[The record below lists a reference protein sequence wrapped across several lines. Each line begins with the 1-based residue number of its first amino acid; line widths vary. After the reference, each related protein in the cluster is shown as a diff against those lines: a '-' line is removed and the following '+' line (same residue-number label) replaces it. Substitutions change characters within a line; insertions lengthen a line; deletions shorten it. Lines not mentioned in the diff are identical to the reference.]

1 MQLRAMAVGILVL
14 LISAGA
20 TAQNFPERPITLVCA
35 YGVGASTDL
44 AMRALAEAAS
54 KHLGQRIIVENR
66 PGASG
71 TIGPTYLARNA
82 RPDGYTIGQ
91 MPLTVFRMPYL
102 EKVNYDPLKDFTWI
116 IGITGYTFG
125 VAVRADAPWKTF
137 KDLITDARAKPGRI
151 SYASPGIGTSLHV
164 TMEEIGRKDGIEWLH
179 VPLKEGGVN
188 QLLGGHVSV
197 HASSTQWGELMN
209 AGRVRL
215 LVTWGEKRTKRWPD
229 VPTLKELGYDI
240 VSVSPYG
247 LAGPRGMDP
256 KIVAVLH
263 DAFRKAMDDPVYQ
276 RTIERVEQ
284 ENWYLNSADYARYAQ
299 ETFAAEKT
307 VVERLGLRR

>member
-20 TAQNFPERPITLVCA
+20 TARNFPERPITLVCA

>member
-1 MQLRAMAVGILVL
+1 MQLRAIVIGVVML
-14 LISAGA
+14 LGSAGA
-20 TAQNFPERPITLVCA
+20 TAQNYPERPITLICA

-91 MPLTVFRMPYL
+91 MPITVFRMPYL
-102 EKVNYDPLKDFTWI
+102 EKVNYEPLKDFTWI
-116 IGITGYTFG
+116 IGVTGYTFG
-125 VAVRADAPWKTF
+125 VAVRSDSAWKSF
-137 KDLITDARAKPGRI
+137 KDLVTDARGKPGRI
-151 SYASPGIGTSLHV
+151 SYASPGIGTSLHI

-179 VPLKEGGVN
+179 IPLKEGGVN
-188 QLLGGHVSV
+188 QLLGGHVNV
-197 HASSTQWGELMN
+197 HASSTQWGELIT

-247 LAGPRGMDP
+247 LAGPRGMEP

-263 DAFRKAMDDPVYQ
+263 DAFKKALDDPVYQ
-276 RTIERVEQ
+276 KTIERIEQ

-299 ETFAAEKT
+299 ETFAAEKS
-307 VVERLGLRR
+307 VIERLGLRK

>member
-1 MQLRAMAVGILVL
+1 MRLAMVSFITLAWLAHGPA
-14 LISAGA
+14 SA
-20 TAQNFPERPITLVCA
+20 QSYPDRPITLICA
-35 YGVGASTDL
+35 YGAGASTDL
-44 AMRALAEAAS
+44 AMRALADAAA

-66 PGASG
+66 AGASG

-116 IGITGYTFG
+116 IGVTGYTFG

-137 KDLITDARAKPGRI
+137 KDVIADARTKPGRI
-151 SYASPGIGTSLHV
+151 SYASPGIGTSLHI
-164 TMEEIGRKDGIEWLH
+164 TMEDIARREGVEWLH
-179 VPLKEGGVN
+179 VPLREGGVN
-188 QLLGGHVSV
+188 QLLGGHVHL
-197 HASSTQWGELMN
+197 HASSTQWGELMA

-247 LAGPRGMDP
+247 IAGPRGMDP
-256 KIVAVLH
+256 KMVAVLH
-263 DAFRKAMDDPVYQ
+263 DAFRKAMDDPAYQ
-276 RTIERVEQ
+276 KTIERVEQ
-284 ENWYLNSADYARYAQ
+284 ENWYLGSEEYTRYAK

-307 VVERLGLRR
+307 VVERLGLRK

>member
-1 MQLRAMAVGILVL
+1 MRTYGFIALGMLFLSGPG
-14 LISAGA
+14 SAQG
-20 TAQNFPERPITLVCA
+20 FPERPVTLICA
-35 YGVGASTDL
+35 YGAGASTDL

-66 PGASG
+66 AGASG
-71 TIGPTYLARNA
+71 TIGPTYIARNA
-82 RPDGYTIGQ
+82 RADGYTIGQ

-102 EKVNYDPLKDFTWI
+102 EKVNYDPMKDFTWI
-116 IGITGYTFG
+116 IGVTGYTFG
-125 VAVRADAPWKTF
+125 VAVRADAPWKSF
-137 KDLITDARAKPGRI
+137 KELIADARTKPGRI

-164 TMEEIGRKDGIEWLH
+164 TMEDIGRREGIEWLH
-179 VPLKEGGVN
+179 VPLREGGVN
-188 QLLGGHVSV
+188 QLLGGHVNL
-197 HASSTQWGELMN
+197 HASSTQWGELMA

-247 LAGPRGMDP
+247 IAGPRGMDP
-256 KIVAVLH
+256 KVVAVLH
-263 DAFRKAMDDPVYQ
+263 DAFRKAMDDPAYQ
-276 RTIERVEQ
+276 KTIERVEQ
-284 ENWYLNSADYARYAQ
+284 ENWYLGSEEYTRYAK

-307 VVERLGLRR
+307 VVERLGLRK